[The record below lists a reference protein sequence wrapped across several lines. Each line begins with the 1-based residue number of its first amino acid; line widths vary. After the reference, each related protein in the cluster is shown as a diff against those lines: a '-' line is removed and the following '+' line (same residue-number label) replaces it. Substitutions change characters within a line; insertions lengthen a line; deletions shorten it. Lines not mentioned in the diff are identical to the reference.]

1 MYTGLMDTVDLS
13 AIKFLIETIMKTVQT
28 VTLEIA
34 TALLLMLF
42 VLPACSESE
51 KNGQEATTNN
61 IPEVDIHT
69 AVIQGDLDAVKQH
82 IDAGSDINIKEPMGG
97 STPLITAVTFNHYD
111 IAKAL
116 VDAGADL
123 SLKNNDGST
132 PLHAAAFFCRKKMVQ
147 MLLAANADKTTKN
160 NYNATPREIVMAPF
174 EAMKPAYEM
183 IQVQLGPLGIKID
196 MDYLERT
203 RPLIADML
211 R

>member
-1 MYTGLMDTVDLS
+1 MDTVDLS

>member
-1 MYTGLMDTVDLS
+1 MDTVDLS
-13 AIKFLIETIMKTVQT
+13 AIKFFIETIMKTVQT

-160 NYNATPREIVMAPF
+160 KYNATPREIVMAPF

-183 IQVQLGPLGIKID
+183 IQVQLGPFGIKID

>member
-1 MYTGLMDTVDLS
+1 MDTVDLS

-160 NYNATPREIVMAPF
+160 KYNATPREIVMAPF